1 MIHFTTSLLLDVGVV
16 SRFARSESPLPP
28 AVPCAPPGARRHFG
42 ISVGGRAKGGVAGE
56 RLPHSKSRCPPPTHP
71 GGPRPTPCSAPTKP
85 FHSFHG
91 TILFLLTRALRGSD
105 ISTILQARTGI
116 QPILSLS
123 RARAQLWACADK
135 TGPHTPGVVMGRALQ
150 ESQWGRGCPRS
161 KGVGVQR

>member
-1 MIHFTTSLLLDVGVV
+1 MIHFTTSLLLEVGVV
-16 SRFARSESPLPP
+16 SRSARSESPLPP
-28 AVPCAPPGARRHFG
+28 AVPCAPPRAHQHFR
-42 ISVGGRAKGGVAGE
+42 GRESQGWGCRGE
-56 RLPHSKSRCPPPTHP
+56 AALFKEPVPPPTHP
-71 GGPRPTPCSAPTKP
+71 GGPCPTPCSAPTKP